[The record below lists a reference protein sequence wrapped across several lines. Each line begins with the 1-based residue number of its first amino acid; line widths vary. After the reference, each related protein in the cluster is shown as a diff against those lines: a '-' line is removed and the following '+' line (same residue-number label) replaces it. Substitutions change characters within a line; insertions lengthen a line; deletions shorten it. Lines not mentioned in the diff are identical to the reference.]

1 MHKITVFLLSKNTF
15 YLTHFNLLHLIID
28 YISEKSRNFPF
39 RKQLSPYPQLKLR
52 TIRVPN
58 IVHDAVMNIW
68 GQTPVGFIQT
78 LSLISY
84 VMLSKPF
91 NLTFSHP

>member
-1 MHKITVFLLSKNTF
+1 
-15 YLTHFNLLHLIID
+15 
-28 YISEKSRNFPF
+28 
-39 RKQLSPYPQLKLR
+39 
-52 TIRVPN
+52 
-58 IVHDAVMNIW
+58 MNIW

-78 LSLISY
+78 LSLVSY